1 MPGPAH
7 DTAADPSPGVNVNA
21 AGRTVT
27 CDHNPAAD
35 ARAVNTR
42 NDAGDVQNQ
51 VNARTTP
58 YGRPSANTPAG
69 YRPVVGAG
77 IVNDFNACCANC
89 AGLGPSPGGG
99 AADQNVNP
107 PVPGNALP
115 GAA

>member
-1 MPGPAH
+1 M
-7 DTAADPSPGVNVNA
+7 NVNA

-42 NDAGDVQNQ
+42 NDPGDVQNH

-58 YGRPSANTPAG
+58 YGRPSASVPAG

-77 IVNDFNACCANC
+77 IVNVFNACCANC

-99 AADQNVNP
+99 VRNQNSRP
-107 PVPGNALP
+107 PIPIGDAPGP
-115 GAA
+115 GAEHS